1 MKKILLTLVCTMW
14 IVSGLMAQDG
24 SCRIV
29 GGDISLLPQYE
40 EHSQPYLDMEGKKID
55 NLITWLT
62 QTCGWNAFRVRLF
75 VNPTGK
81 GNDGKSY
88 DPAVCQ
94 DLEYVKTLG
103 KRIKDSGAKLMLD
116 FHYSDTWVDAEHIQ
130 APETCKGM
138 SVDQKAEWIAK
149 YTKESLNAL
158 KDAGA
163 TPDYIQIGNEI
174 MAGFMGITVD
184 SWNDK
189 GDWDAFLKVL
199 KAAAVAT
206 REACPNA
213 KIIIHT
219 DKPCVAQSCSN
230 FYNRVKGAAID
241 YDIIGLSYYPFWHGD
256 LNKLK
261 VGLNNLKTNFADK
274 EVQIVETAYYMQNW
288 PTSGVDNTIKNKW
301 DATPAGQYKMIKDL
315 IATLDD
321 YSQVTGL
328 MYWCPEE
335 AGTGDDW
342 NTYKKNTVMDSW
354 INRGLWWPSVGGN
367 NGHWPVT
374 DGNNNVHMLM
384 RSFLNTT
391 ALAGIDATGTTGNL
405 EMFDIL
411 GKPINTVPSRGMF
424 IRNGK
429 VVIVK

>member
-1 MKKILLTLVCTMW
+1 MVTAAE
-14 IVSGLMAQDG
+14 AQG
-24 SCRIV
+24 SVPDRIV

-40 EHSQPYLDMEGKKID
+40 KHSKPYLDQEGKKID

-62 QTCGWNAFRVRLF
+62 EACGWNAFRVRLF
-75 VNPTGK
+75 VNPTMK
-81 GNDGKSY
+81 SNDGKSY

-94 DLEYVKTLG
+94 DLDYVKALG
-103 KRIKDSGAKLMLD
+103 KRIKDSGAKFMLD
-116 FHYSDTWVDAEHIQ
+116 FHYSDTWVDASHIQ
-130 APETCKGM
+130 APGACKGM
-138 SVDQKAEWIAK
+138 TVNQKLEWITN

-158 KDAGA
+158 KTAGA

-174 MAGFMGITVD
+174 MAGFMGISVD
-184 SWNDK
+184 SWNNT
-189 GDWDAFLKVL
+189 GSWDDFLKVL
-199 KAAAVAT
+199 KAAANAT
-206 REACPNA
+206 REACPEA

-219 DKPCVAQSCSN
+219 DQPCLTQSCNN
-230 FYNRVKGAAID
+230 FYNRVKGANID

-256 LNKLK
+256 INKLK
-261 VGLNNLKTNFADK
+261 TGLSNLKSKFADK

-288 PTSGVDNTIKNKW
+288 PNAGINYDTRTTWAAS
-301 DATPAGQYKMIKDL
+301 PAGQYKMIKDL
-315 IATLDD
+315 IAALDS
-321 YSQVTGL
+321 YENVTGL

-342 NTYKKNTVMDSW
+342 DANKKNTVMDAW

-367 NGHWPVT
+367 DGHWPVT
-374 DGNNNVHMLM
+374 DGKYSVHVLM
-384 RSFLNTT
+384 KSFLKTS
-391 ALAGIDATGTTGNL
+391 AMSDIDAKGEDAGV

-411 GKPINTVPSRGMF
+411 GKPINAVPSRGIF